1 MPSPNLHIATLCP
14 CLCPCLLRRGVQ
26 IMRREGIGKSGVQG
40 VFLNGHGYAP

>member
-1 MPSPNLHIATLCP
+1 MPSPNLHIAT
-14 CLCPCLLRRGVQ
+14 LCPCLLRRGVQ